1 MEKQALKRPA
11 TAKSSA
17 YKRCMIFLQ
26 NLNIS
31 DMKKISVQ
39 KLSFLLGGW
48 ANPDGCKKVQEK
60 AAKMEKMQNPDW
72 DKWADDFD
80 KYCLGI

>member
-1 MEKQALKRPA
+1 
-11 TAKSSA
+11 
-17 YKRCMIFLQ
+17 
-26 NLNIS
+26 
-31 DMKKISVQ
+31 MKKISVQ